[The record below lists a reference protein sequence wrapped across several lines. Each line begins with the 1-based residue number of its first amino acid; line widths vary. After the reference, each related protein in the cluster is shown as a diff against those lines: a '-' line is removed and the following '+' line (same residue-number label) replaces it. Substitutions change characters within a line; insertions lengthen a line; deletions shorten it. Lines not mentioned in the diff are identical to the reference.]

1 MRKRDMSEVGL
12 DSPPL
17 KSRKACDYYST
28 EKAVQLL
35 PDSLGTLSVRA
46 LRYHVKSPTTLSLSY
61 CKEVRPHAEVGAL
74 YRASIHQQACK

>member
-1 MRKRDMSEVGL
+1 MGL
-12 DSPPL
+12 DSPLL

-35 PDSLGTLSVRA
+35 PDYLGTLSVRA

-74 YRASIHQQACK
+74 KSQHQATGM